1 MEKNLLRQLKDI
13 QILANSMLTQE
24 LTHEKIEYF
33 YKYSEEI
40 QLYIKNNIND
50 ELVSKLISEVPNKE
64 FLDVIRST
72 KAVEVFDFDLI
83 GLFTKSENNVAE
95 TLINISKDKYASIE
109 ILLQK

>member
-50 ELVSKLISEVPNKE
+50 ELISKLLSEIPNKE
-64 FLDVIRST
+64 FHDLIRST
-72 KAVEVFDFDLI
+72 KAVEIFNFDII
-83 GLFTKSENNVAE
+83 GLFTKSENNEVE

-109 ILLQK
+109 TLLK